1 MRTVAARKPDP
12 SRPRLRF
19 PCGHVEG
26 QRTVNRRLRTTE
38 RAAWVACR
46 RCNLVTL
53 VVAVGGRDR

>member
-1 MRTVAARKPDP
+1 MRTVTARKPDP
-12 SRPRLRF
+12 ARPRLRF

-53 VVAVGGRDR
+53 VVAVGARSR